1 MVKRHHGTLFRLGES
16 VVIVGLS
23 TFLLLHPVSCYYGF
37 KYYDDMTEKIIACKT
52 IDDLK
57 SSVPQDWLYEVRFEK
72 AGKRYTRI
80 AIHIKPPKGILK
92 PLAFKEP
99 ALVFDEKGTTIDHC
113 IREYDAG
120 EFVRRWRESYSW

>member
-37 KYYDDMTEKIIACKT
+37 KYYDGMTEKIVACKT

-57 SSVPQDWLYEVRFEK
+57 SSVQQDWLDEVRFEK
-72 AGKRYTRI
+72 AGKNPDLLFPY
-80 AIHIKPPKGILK
+80 
-92 PLAFKEP
+92 
-99 ALVFDEKGTTIDHC
+99 
-113 IREYDAG
+113 EY
-120 EFVRRWRESYSW
+120 RESKYSNYFFWSW

>member
-37 KYYDDMTEKIIACKT
+37 KYYDDMTEKIIASKT

-57 SSVPQDWLYEVRFEK
+57 SSVPQDWLDEVRFEK
-72 AGKRYTRI
+72 AGKCYTLANSCAVGGNLI
-80 AIHIKPPKGILK
+80 AGKLSYWETFLLQVI
-92 PLAFKEP
+92 
-99 ALVFDEKGTTIDHC
+99 DEL
-113 IREYDAG
+113 
-120 EFVRRWRESYSW
+120 